1 MQHNI
6 DVANNQIACLMSQ
19 IEKVKDECLEKEN
32 LNNKYFATVIVNIKN
47 ASKLNNELCNRIPEI
62 NEKAYHL
69 LEALQNNDIIDIN
82 TIKSE
87 LQNSRPGPEEYGD
100 VSSF

>member
-1 MQHNI
+1 
-6 DVANNQIACLMSQ
+6 MSQ